1 VKVDTS
7 FSFSKGKITYPHDKK
22 EEEEEEEEV
31 VSFVESSIECMPLIM
46 HTFHTFMHEWWWWW
60 WSHKR

>member
-1 VKVDTS
+1 MKVDTS

-22 EEEEEEEEV
+22 EEEEEEV

-60 WSHKR
+60 WWSHKR